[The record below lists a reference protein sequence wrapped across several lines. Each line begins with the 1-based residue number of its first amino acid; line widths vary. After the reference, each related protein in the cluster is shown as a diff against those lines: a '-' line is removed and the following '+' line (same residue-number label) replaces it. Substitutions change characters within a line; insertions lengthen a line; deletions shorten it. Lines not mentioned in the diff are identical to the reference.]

1 MADESVRYISRKHFR
16 REILFSKVK
25 LKQIKKKKKKK
36 KKTKKKESG
45 HIKLLPTA
53 VVEGGMVA

>member
-25 LKQIKKKKKKK
+25 LNPIKIR
-36 KKTKKKESG
+36 KTKKKESG
-45 HIKLLPTA
+45 HIKLLPT